1 MDFTTSQSINQ
12 ILHKALSLP
21 DEARPFPWQEALLDR
36 FLDSE
41 RKLPPGLDIPTG
53 LGKTSSFSLILLS

>member
-1 MDFTTSQSINQ
+1 MDFTASQSIKE
-12 ILHKALSLP
+12 ILCRALSLP
-21 DEARPFPWQEALLDR
+21 DETKPFPWQEVLLDR